1 MKLKTALVKL
11 WAISACVITFGTIFF
26 LFAYI
31 FINGAGAITWEFLT
45 ESPKGM
51 IIGTEGGILPAIV
64 GSAWYTG
71 IACLFGAILG
81 ICTAVYQVYY
91 CRSEKLSGPSR
102 W

>member
-1 MKLKTALVKL
+1 MKLKTFLVKL

-51 IIGTEGGILPAIV
+51 IIGTEGGILPAIA
-64 GSAWYTG
+64 GSAW
-71 IACLFGAILG
+71 
-81 ICTAVYQVYY
+81 
-91 CRSEKLSGPSR
+91 
-102 W
+102 